1 MTDIIER
8 PKARDREAYIQAMWL
23 RFLFAPSKPN
33 PEPDG
38 FFNLGE
44 IGETALQDQRL
55 LRDTPYSICKGI
67 RG

>member
-1 MTDIIER
+1 MQLV
-8 PKARDREAYIQAMWL
+8 K
-23 RFLFAPSKPN
+23 FAPKQDFDTFLSAMFLIWARTPREPN
-33 PEPDG
+33 PDLDG
-38 FFNLGE
+38 SFNLGE